1 MGWGSMLAGRAIAG
15 RQMKK
20 HRRILDENA
29 RARQSRPKKKPRQ
42 LSPAEVK
49 RLEDMEK
56 YMRLHK
62 EKASERRLEMEA
74 ELKETEAMLE
84 RNKAAIKE
92 LRHHIHQEK
101 RATVGLEKKDEL
113 SDGAAVAMLLAIGL
127 FIYSFFSPAPGIF
140 IGLSFFIA
148 VIAAG
153 IDDAYQKTKMPKLE
167 GSDGA
172 EQDEPKSTTNKGA

>member
-1 MGWGSMLAGRAIAG
+1 MGWGSMLVGRAIAG
-15 RQMKK
+15 SQLKK
-20 HRRILDENA
+20 HRRIMDENA
-29 RARQSRPKKKPRQ
+29 RARQQRPKKKRP

-56 YMRLHK
+56 YTRLHK
-62 EKASERRLEMEA
+62 TPASEHRLEMEA
-74 ELKETEAMLE
+74 ELKELEAAAE

-92 LRHHIHQEK
+92 LKHHIHQEK
-101 RATVGLEKKDEL
+101 RATVGLEKQDEL

-127 FIYSFFSPAPGIF
+127 FIYAFFSAAPGIF

-153 IDDAYQKTKMPKLE
+153 IDDAYQKQKMPKLE
-167 GSDGA
+167 GSDNP
-172 EQDEPKSTTNKGA
+172 EQDEAKR

>member
-20 HRRILDENA
+20 HRRKTDENA
-29 RARQSRPKKKPRQ
+29 RARQQRPKKKPRP

-56 YMRLHK
+56 YTRLHK
-62 EKASERRLEMEA
+62 AKASERRLEMEA
-74 ELKETEAMLE
+74 ELKELEAAAE

-92 LRHHIHQEK
+92 LKHHIHQEK

-127 FIYSFFSPAPGIF
+127 FIYAFFSAAPGIF
-140 IGLSFFIA
+140 IGASFLIA
-148 VIAAG
+148 VIAVG
-153 IDDAYQKTKMPKLE
+153 IDDAYQKQKMPKLE
-167 GSDGA
+167 GSDDGK
-172 EQDEPKSTTNKGA
+172 QDETKSTTDKGA

>member
-1 MGWGSMLAGRAIAG
+1 MGWGSMLVGRAIAG
-15 RQMKK
+15 SQLKK

-56 YMRLHK
+56 YTRLHK
-62 EKASERRLEMEA
+62 EKASKLRLEMEA
-74 ELKETEAMLE
+74 ELKELEAAEE

-92 LRHHIHQEK
+92 LKHHIHQEK
-101 RATVGLEKKDEL
+101 RATVGLEKQDEL

-127 FIYSFFSPAPGIF
+127 FIYAFFSEAPGIF
-140 IGLSFFIA
+140 IGASFFIA

-153 IDDAYQKTKMPKLE
+153 IDDAYQKKKMPKLE
-167 GSDGA
+167 GSDDDK
-172 EQDEPKSTTNKGA
+172 QDETKKEANRP

>member
-15 RQMKK
+15 RQLKK

-56 YMRLHK
+56 YTRLHK
-62 EKASERRLEMEA
+62 TPASERRLEMEA
-74 ELKETEAMLE
+74 ELKETEAALE
-84 RNKAAIKE
+84 KTKAAIKE
-92 LRHHIHQEK
+92 LKHHIHQEK

-127 FIYSFFSPAPGIF
+127 FVFAFFTDVPGIF

-153 IDDAYQKTKMPKLE
+153 IDDAYQRKKMPKLE
-167 GSDGA
+167 GSDSP
-172 EQDEPKSTTNKGA
+172 EQDELKSTTNKGA